1 MSLSYALGSAL
12 TGLDVAS
19 RRAGVVS
26 ENVAGA
32 GRPGFG
38 RRTLELRPASPHLPG
53 VRTTVLRQEDA
64 AAVALRR
71 DAESQLG
78 ASRDPIAFWRT
89 IEVALGEPGDGSG
102 LSDRLAAFEARLIE
116 ASAQPASEAR
126 LSAAIDA
133 ASHFADGVRATSDA
147 IVTARRQAEG
157 DIVATVDRLNDD
169 LLAIADL
176 NARIASVDAA
186 GAATARLQDQRSL
199 LVDGI
204 AEIVDIR
211 VLPRASGAVA
221 LISAGGHVL
230 LDGHAAE
237 IGFDPAVDVTP
248 DRTIGAGLRG
258 LSINGRPLPG
268 DGISGLGDG
277 RLSGLFALRDVEAPR
292 AQGEI
297 DAFAAEV
304 VARFSGPDADP
315 SLAPGM
321 PGLFET
327 DPGPG
332 AAGAFSVRSSVSAE
346 PWRLRDGVAA
356 TSADPVAGGE
366 VLARLLTRL
375 SDVSMP
381 VGGTLGNR
389 PRNLSGLASD
399 LTSRASRALGDHQGA
414 ATRATALRDAAAAR
428 EREGGVDIDEE
439 MRRLIEI
446 EQSYA
451 AAARVVETVGDMMDR
466 LTRI

>member
-1 MSLSYALGSAL
+1 MSLTYALGSAL
-12 TGLDVAS
+12 SGLDVAS

-38 RRTLELRPASPHLPG
+38 RRTLEIRPASPHLPG
-53 VRTTVLRQEDA
+53 VRTTVLRHEDA

-71 DAESQLG
+71 AAESQLG
-78 ASRDPIAFWRT
+78 ASRDPIAFWRN
-89 IEVALGEPGDGSG
+89 IEAALGEPGDGSG
-102 LSDRLAAFEARLIE
+102 LFDRLASFEARLIE
-116 ASAQPASEAR
+116 ASAQPVSEAR
-126 LSAAIDA
+126 LSAAVDA
-133 ASHFADGVRATSDA
+133 ASRFADGIRATSNA
-147 IVTARRQAEG
+147 IVTARREAEG
-157 DIVATVDRLNDD
+157 DIAATVDRLNDD
-169 LLAIADL
+169 LQAIADL
-176 NARIASVDAA
+176 NARIASIDAV

-199 LVDGI
+199 LVDGVT
-204 AEIVDIR
+204 EVVDIR

-230 LDGHAAE
+230 LDGRAAE
-237 IGFDPAVDVTP
+237 ISFDPAVDVTP
-248 DRTIGAGLRG
+248 NRAIGAGLRG
-258 LSINGRPLPG
+258 LAIDGRPLPG
-268 DGISGLGDG
+268 DGVSGLGGG

-292 AQGEI
+292 AQAEI

-304 VARFSGPDADP
+304 VARFSGPNADP

-321 PGLFET
+321 PGIFEA

-332 AAGAFSVRSSVSAE
+332 AAGTFSVTSSVSVE

-356 TSADPVAGGE
+356 TVADPVADGE
-366 VLARLLTRL
+366 VLARLLKRL
-375 SDVSMP
+375 SDVSTP
-381 VGGTLGNR
+381 AGGALGNR
-389 PRNLSGLASD
+389 PRSLSGLTSD
-399 LTSRASRALGDHQGA
+399 LTSRASRTLSDHQGA
-414 ATRATALRDAAAAR
+414 AMRATALRDAAAAR
-428 EREGGVDIDEE
+428 ERESGVDIDEE